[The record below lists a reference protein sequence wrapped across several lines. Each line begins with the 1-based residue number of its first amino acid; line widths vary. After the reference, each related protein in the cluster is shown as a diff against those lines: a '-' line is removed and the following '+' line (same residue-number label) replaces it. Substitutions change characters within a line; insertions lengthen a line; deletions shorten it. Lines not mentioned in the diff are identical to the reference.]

1 MMVANVIGIKV
12 FVIVFVFVY
21 MLGGKETTAICVC
34 RDCFG
39 CKKAKIK
46 KFNLYFIH
54 FCYTNNELKKN
65 KLLKNLN

>member
-12 FVIVFVFVY
+12 FVIVFVFVFVY

-46 KFNLYFIH
+46 KFNLYSIH
-54 FCYTNNELKKN
+54 FCYTNNEMKKTSY
-65 KLLKNLN
+65 